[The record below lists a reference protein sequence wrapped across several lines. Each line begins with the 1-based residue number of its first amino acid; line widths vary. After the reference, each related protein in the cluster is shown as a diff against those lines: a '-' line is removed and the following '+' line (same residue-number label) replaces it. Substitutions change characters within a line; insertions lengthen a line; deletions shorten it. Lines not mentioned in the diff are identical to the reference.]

1 MRKALAVSL
10 LLSTFALA
18 AAPAPKLATA
28 NNNDLPVKR
37 VVLYKNGVGY
47 FEHKG
52 HVRGSQELNIDFTTG
67 QLNDV
72 LKSLTVVDR
81 NGGQITGV
89 RYNSIAPLSERLGT
103 LRLRLGEQ
111 TSRADFLNALRG
123 ARVEVRNG
131 TVTGIG
137 RLLSVEQTTRVVDKI
152 VVPVTQVTI
161 VSDGGDVRTFDLNP
175 ATTVRLAENDLNQ
188 EVGRYMSL
196 ISTARAKDLRRMTIS
211 TAGTGDR
218 EVFVS
223 YISEVPVWKSTYRII
238 LPKDAKEKALLQ
250 GWAIVDNTVG
260 EDWKDV
266 QLSLVAGSPQS
277 FTQQIS
283 QPQYVRRPVV
293 ALPES
298 AMLTPQSHE
307 GTMQFDKLE
316 MLSKLSSPPPPPPTS
331 PATTDIGDE
340 LLYVPG
346 AGLTQWPQQG
356 MVSRGDRI
364 DGTTSVSGRVTDPSG
379 AGIANATVSVTDA
392 SGNTQSRT
400 TDFRGNYTISGVA
413 SGQASINISSVGFQ
427 DTQARANLRSPYN
440 QLDYRLNVG
449 SVNSTVE
456 VEAEPTTMDTSAS
469 LVRSY
474 VENASSKKLGDLF
487 EYAIKQRITVL
498 KNQSALVPIAQANI
512 EAEKVTLITIKPEME
527 DDEDLEKLVPLRA
540 LWVTNS
546 SGLTLDG
553 GSFNIVEDG
562 SFGGEGMIEEI
573 RPDEKRLIS
582 YAADTAVRI
591 TVEGDD
597 EDRPVT
603 RVKIAEGIMKLT
615 SEERAKITY
624 TVHNSDKSSRT
635 VVIEHPVVEEW
646 KLVDGVKPAETTA
659 SYHRFKVPVAAGETE
674 ELAVEQFHPSETTYA
689 LTNITD
695 DQIKLWT
702 SQRTI
707 KPELEQA
714 FRKLL
719 AKKSEI
725 SGVDAQLGIR
735 RAEIQ
740 QITQEQ
746 QRIRDNMKALKGS
759 SEEKALTQRYVQSL
773 NAQED
778 RLTTLNTEIK
788 QLNIQRNQRNEE
800 LRTMALGITLDETL

>member
-1 MRKALAVSL
+1 LQL
-10 LLSTFALA
+10 LPT
-18 AAPAPKLATA
+18 PTPKPSPT

-47 FEHKG
+47 FEHQG

-175 ATTVRLAENDLNQ
+175 ATSVRLAESDLNQ

-293 ALPES
+293 ALPQS

-307 GTMQFDKLE
+307 GTMEADEL
-316 MLSKLSSPPPPPPTS
+316 LSAQAITEQQIHALPAPPPPPP
-331 PATTDIGDE
+331 
-340 LLYVPG
+340 PG
-346 AGLTQWPQQG
+346 NGRGLG
-356 MVSRGDRI
+356 
-364 DGTTSVSGRVTDPSG
+364 
-379 AGIANATVSVTDA
+379 
-392 SGNTQSRT
+392 
-400 TDFRGNYTISGVA
+400 SGVA
-413 SGQASINISSVGFQ
+413 GGIGAVGGPLPAETF
-427 DTQARANLRSPYN
+427 NNEKRSAYAA
-440 QLDYRLNVG
+440 
-449 SVNSTVE
+449 VE
-456 VEAEPTTMDTSAS
+456 VTAEAPTIETSSAMIRSYTESAS
-469 LVRSY
+469 T
-474 VENASSKKLGDLF
+474 KKLGDLF
-487 EYAIKQRITVL
+487 EYAIKEKITVL
-498 KNQSALVPIAQANI
+498 KNQSALVPITQADI
-512 EAEKVTLITIKPEME
+512 SAEKVTLINTTE
-527 DDEDLEKLVPLRA
+527 DGDTTVPLRA
-540 LWVTNS
+540 LWITNS

-553 GSFNIVEDG
+553 GSFNIVEED
-562 SFGGEGMIEEI
+562 SFGGEGLMEEI
-573 RPDEKRLIS
+573 RPDEKRLLS
-582 YAADTAVRI
+582 YAADTALR
-591 TVEGDD
+591 VETDD
-597 EDRPVT
+597 ESEDRPVT
-603 RVKIAEGIMKLT
+603 RVKIAEGLMKLT
-615 SEERAKITY
+615 REERETKIY
-624 TVHNSDKSSRT
+624 KVHNSDKTSRT
-635 VVIEHPVVEEW
+635 IVIEHRNRDDW
-646 KLVDGVKPAETTA
+646 KLVDGLKPAETTA
-659 SYHRFKVPVAAGETE
+659 SYYRFKLPVEAGKTAELKVE
-674 ELAVEQFHPSETTYA
+674 EYSPSETTFA

-725 SGVDAQLGIR
+725 SAVDAQLGIR
-735 RAEIQ
+735 HAEIQ

-759 SEEKALTQRYVQSL
+759 AEEKALTQRYVQSF
-773 NAQED
+773 NTQED
-778 RLTTLNTEIK
+778 RLATLNTEIK

-800 LRTMALGITLDETL
+800 LRVMALGITLDETL

>member
-1 MRKALAVSL
+1 MRKALAVPL
-10 LLSTFALA
+10 LLSTFAVA
-18 AAPAPKLATA
+18 ATPTPKPTPV
-28 NNNDLPVKR
+28 NTNDLPVKR

-47 FEHKG
+47 FEHQG
-52 HVRGSQELNIDFTTG
+52 RVRGSQELNIDFTTG

-137 RLLSVEQTTRVVDKI
+137 RLLSVEQTTRVVDKT

-175 ATTVRLAENDLNQ
+175 ATSVRLAENDLNQ

-307 GTMQFDKLE
+307 GTMEEALISPQRVPSGVVGGVPGGVPGGQ
-316 MLSKLSSPPPPPPTS
+316 MGGVIGGMVSSPPP
-331 PATTDIGDE
+331 
-340 LLYVPG
+340 G
-346 AGLTQWPQQG
+346 AGATLY
-356 MVSRGDRI
+356 
-364 DGTTSVSGRVTDPSG
+364 GRVVDPSG
-379 AGIANATVSVTDA
+379 APVSNATVVLTDA
-392 SGNTQSRT
+392 SGARHTQYS
-400 TDFRGNYTISGVA
+400 DQNGNYSFSGLSTGNARVEVNPLGFKGITANKPLGFGQNSMSNQLSVGSASEAIEVTAEATTINTESA
-413 SGQASINISSVGFQ
+413 MISS
-427 DTQARANLRSPYN
+427 Y
-440 QLDYRLNVG
+440 
-449 SVNSTVE
+449 
-456 VEAEPTTMDTSAS
+456 TSSA
-469 LVRSY
+469 
-474 VENASSKKLGDLF
+474 AGKKLGDLF
-487 EYAIKQRITVL
+487 EYAIKEKITVL
-498 KNQSALVPIAQANI
+498 KNQSALVPITQSDI
-512 EAEKVTLITIKPEME
+512 SAEKVTLINTTE
-527 DDEDLEKLVPLRA
+527 DGDTTVPLRA
-540 LWVTNS
+540 LWITNS

-553 GSFNIVEDG
+553 GS
-562 SFGGEGMIEEI
+562 
-573 RPDEKRLIS
+573 LQ
-582 YAADTAVRI
+582 
-591 TVEGDD
+591 
-597 EDRPVT
+597 
-603 RVKIAEGIMKLT
+603 
-615 SEERAKITY
+615 
-624 TVHNSDKSSRT
+624 
-635 VVIEHPVVEEW
+635 
-646 KLVDGVKPAETTA
+646 
-659 SYHRFKVPVAAGETE
+659 HR
-674 ELAVEQFHPSETTYA
+674 
-689 LTNITD
+689 
-695 DQIKLWT
+695 
-702 SQRTI
+702 
-707 KPELEQA
+707 
-714 FRKLL
+714 
-719 AKKSEI
+719 
-725 SGVDAQLGIR
+725 
-735 RAEIQ
+735 
-740 QITQEQ
+740 
-746 QRIRDNMKALKGS
+746 
-759 SEEKALTQRYVQSL
+759 
-773 NAQED
+773 
-778 RLTTLNTEIK
+778 
-788 QLNIQRNQRNEE
+788 
-800 LRTMALGITLDETL
+800 